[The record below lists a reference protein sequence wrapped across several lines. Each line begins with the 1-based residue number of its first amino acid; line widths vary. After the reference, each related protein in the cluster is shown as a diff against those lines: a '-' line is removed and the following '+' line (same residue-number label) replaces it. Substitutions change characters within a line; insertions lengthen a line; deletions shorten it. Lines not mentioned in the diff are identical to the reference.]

1 MSGPLVHTDP
11 NMFVDKTRMIR
22 KSLFYVGKF
31 WKGKMAIRVSPSPQS
46 FALYLLIFCET
57 CVNLMAS
64 FVFIGSGYSHEAVL
78 IIISLQCH
86 LFPFIWI
93 LTEFGGPE

>member
-1 MSGPLVHTDP
+1 MNLV
-11 NMFVDKTRMIR
+11 
-22 KSLFYVGKF
+22 
-31 WKGKMAIRVSPSPQS
+31 
-46 FALYLLIFCET
+46 
-57 CVNLMAS
+57 AS

-93 LTEFGGPE
+93 LTEFNDLE